1 MRKETNGR
9 RTAFLLAL
17 AGYLFLSFSATA
29 QTMTDVL
36 EQVRREV
43 APDTRTVIFQ
53 IEATDSGTLTG
64 KTSSPEAKQALL
76 ERLKKAGVPHTDQ
89 IRLLPDP
96 AELGEAMHG
105 VITISV
111 GNLRSAPGHA
121 AELATQALLGTP
133 VRLLETE
140 GEWLRVQTPDR
151 YIAWIDPGAVQRMN
165 DAAFARWQGTRKL
178 MFLTTYGFGYRQPDA
193 SGPTVS
199 DLVAGNWLELLG
211 ERGDFYEAG
220 YPDGRRAFVRKADA
234 QPYDAWLRSVRA
246 TETSLVQTAHRL
258 TGLPYLWGGTSPK
271 GVDCSGF
278 TKTVYFLNG
287 LVLPRDA
294 SQQVHAG
301 ELVDTST
308 GFGNLRPGDLLF
320 FGSKR
325 EDGSERVTHVGMW
338 IGSGEF
344 IHASSY
350 VRVASVDPAKPNFDA
365 FNRNRF
371 LRARRILGTGMREVQ
386 ALR

>member
-1 MRKETNGR
+1 MT
-9 RTAFLLAL
+9 
-17 AGYLFLSFSATA
+17 GYLFWISSATA
-29 QTMTDVL
+29 QTMTEVL
-36 EQVRREV
+36 EQVRREF
-43 APDTRTVIFQ
+43 APDQRTVIFQ
-53 IEATDSGTLTG
+53 IESSESGTLTG
-64 KTSSPEAKQALL
+64 KTSSPEAKQALFD
-76 ERLKKAGVPHTDQ
+76 RLKKAGVPHQGQ

-96 AELGEAMHG
+96 VELGEQTHG

-133 VRLLETE
+133 VRVLETE

-165 DAAFARWQGTRKL
+165 PADFARWQGTRKL
-178 MFLTTYGFGYRQPDA
+178 IFLTTYGFGYRQPDA

-199 DLVAGNWLELLG
+199 DLVAGDGLELFS
-211 ERGDFYEAG
+211 ERGDWYEAG

-234 QPYDAWLRSVRA
+234 QPYDAWLRSMKA

-301 ELVDTST
+301 ERIDTST
-308 GFGNLRPGDLLF
+308 GFENLRPGDLLF
-320 FGSKR
+320 FGAKR
-325 EDGSERVTHVGMW
+325 EDGTERVTHVGMW
-338 IGSGEF
+338 IGGGEF

-350 VRVASVDPAKPNFDA
+350 VRVASVDPAKPNFDE

-371 LRARRILGTGMREVQ
+371 LRAKRILGTTMREVQ